1 MWVLLEREW
10 VCFVMTASALDYA
23 NVMAGLLTRN
33 DRWQFGVGCKCSTPE
48 PSAYAHRYYAS
59 VCVCVY
65 VYVWVYVLKL
75 RMKKTKQQLRM
86 TSHPQT
92 PDTVSLSENHFFV
105 ALSTTIKE
113 RERKTKIHRTI
124 FFFRS
129 FVDFFYRSFDSHFV
143 IICIFVLA
151 NKRYENVNNL
161 VCSLLPFQSISLDL

>member
-92 PDTVSLSENHFFV
+92 PDTVSLSENHFFCRS
-105 ALSTTIKE
+105 LNYNKGT
-113 RERKTKIHRTI
+113 REKNKNTSNNI
-124 FFFRS
+124 FFS
-129 FVDFFYRSFDSHFV
+129 FVRSSTF
-143 IICIFVLA
+143 
-151 NKRYENVNNL
+151 
-161 VCSLLPFQSISLDL
+161 SIAL